1 MLLRHCPDQVYYT
14 ALRAIAQQYSPYEN
28 MVSFESVF
36 KFYDNYNVKFS
47 NVLIESTAYDALLY
61 GFANNYVQ
69 FHGVKLQGVNF
80 DKMVDYHVPINDPEL
95 GLRRFI

>member
-14 ALRAIAQQYSPYEN
+14 ALRAIAHQYSPYEN

-47 NVLIESTAYDALLY
+47 NVLIESTAYDAS
-61 GFANNYVQ
+61 
-69 FHGVKLQGVNF
+69 
-80 DKMVDYHVPINDPEL
+80 
-95 GLRRFI
+95 